1 MAVATACFGAAAV
14 AAAMPATAFAA
25 PQNAS
30 AQNTAQTQKID
41 GKSAKQQVLHEDM
54 LHQVVVNG
62 FISSLQNAIAIQK
75 NANSIVEAVSSQ
87 QIGQLPG
94 TSIADALGR
103 LPGLA
108 VQTVNGRPQELTIH
122 GMSSDFIS
130 TQVDGTIQPSTAN
143 NRDVQ
148 LDQYPPSWFTAV
160 IVHFSPSAD
169 MIDPGIAGTVD
180 MKTMRPLSQS
190 KPVATI
196 NANYQWITP
205 NQVMPGP
212 GVSDSGHDINGV
224 FADQFLHHTLGVTF
238 GVDLEANPSHI
249 LHQAPWGY
257 ATTQPNNALIIGG
270 SKNYNISDML
280 VRNGFLGGVE
290 WHPWSGFTSTLDLTY
305 ENTNETQQAKGAEFP
320 LGYGSH
326 ETIVP
331 GTLVNG
337 FYKTGTFQNVYPV
350 IRNDY
355 NHYQARVY
363 NVIWHNHLRLAD
375 NWVASLN
382 GSYSR
387 AERDDMFLESY
398 SGYGYNGPAN
408 EATLAGTNVNFSE
421 GGNGELYLFPSQGI
435 GGSNIVLT
443 DPQGWGAG
451 ANLVQ
456 AGFINQP
463 HTEDYIANV
472 RLAATHYFQSGPIS
486 SMELGVDRRR
496 RNKSYSI
503 SQAFLV
509 LPGASCGVV
518 ITSTCTPT
526 QTAPIPA
533 SALQPTTDA
542 LGFMG
547 IGPQVMYNP
556 FSLIANGQLVE
567 YPTSLSSIAVPPNW
581 IVNENDTTGYLQFNL
596 HADLG
601 ESVGLRGNFGLQVAH
616 TGQTS
621 EGQRVAPGS
630 TTGGSA
636 TTVLLPTM
644 GGTSYTRYLPSL
656 NLVFSLPHNNDIRA
670 SVARTMSRP
679 RMDNMSASLGVSTNV
694 SGLTNPNPNL
704 AYFSGTGGNPAL
716 LPTMSTNYNLSL
728 EHYFSGG
735 GGYACTGN
743 EDKNSSLCATGGA
756 GYVQLSG
763 YYLDLTDY
771 INPNAAVLANFA
783 PYASGYL
790 TPAQQAVLGTTYG
803 ILTVPNNQGTGHIYG
818 WQVATNLPLGD
829 FTRWLNGFG
838 VLASVDRTNSAVYY
852 PGNTQPVT
860 VEGLSKWDENFT
872 LYYQYRGFQANVS
885 DSIRS
890 SYLGRVFGI
899 SATRV
904 EQIVAGQATVDAQL
918 SYAFQRGMLD
928 GLTLIATGSNLTNQG
943 MQTYQ
948 NNDPRQVQTWEQY
961 GRVYSVGFSYNFK

>member
-1 MAVATACFGAAAV
+1 MITRRKRSILELAVATACFGAAAV
-14 AAAMPATAFAA
+14 AAVIPTTAHAA
-25 PQNAS
+25 PQG
-30 AQNTAQTQKID
+30 TAQSTVQK
-41 GKSAKQQVLHEDM
+41 KKLAKQVANADL
-54 LHQVVVNG
+54 LHQVIVNG
-62 FISSLQNAIAIQK
+62 FVSSIQNSIAIQK
-75 NANSIVEAVSSQ
+75 NSDSIVEAVSSQ

-130 TQVDGTIQPSTAN
+130 TQVDGAIQPSTAN

-148 LDQYPPSWFTAV
+148 LDQYPPSWFNTV

-169 MIDPGIAGTVD
+169 MIDPGIAGTVN
-180 MKTMRPLSQS
+180 MKTMRPLSQP
-190 KPVATI
+190 KPVATL
-196 NANYQWITP
+196 NANYQWMEP

-212 GVSDSGHDINGV
+212 GVSNSGHDINGV
-224 FADQFLHHTLGVTF
+224 FADQFLHHTLGVTL
-238 GVDLEANPSHI
+238 GIDLESNPSHI

-257 ATTQPNNALIIGG
+257 DNIGTASAPRLIIGG
-270 SKNYNISDML
+270 SKNYNISDLL
-280 VRNGFLGGVE
+280 VRNGYLATIE
-290 WHPWSGFTSTLDLTY
+290 WQPSSAFTSTLDMTY

-320 LGYGSH
+320 LAYGSH

-331 GTLVNG
+331 GTLSNG
-337 FYKTGTFQNVYPV
+337 FYTSGTFQNVYPV

-363 NVIWHNHLRLAD
+363 NLIWHNHLRLAD

-435 GGSNIVLT
+435 SGSNIVLT

-451 ANLVQ
+451 AKLVQ

-486 SMELGVDRRR
+486 SMEFGVDRRR
-496 RNKSYSI
+496 RNKSYAI
-503 SQAFLV
+503 NQDFLV

-526 QTAPIPA
+526 QTAQIPA
-533 SALQPTTDA
+533 SALEPTTDA

-556 FSLIANGQLVE
+556 FSLLVNGQLVE
-567 YPTSLSSIAVPPNW
+567 YPTALSSIAVPPNW
-581 IVNENDTTGYLQFNL
+581 IVNENDTTAYMQFNL

-601 ESVGLRGNFGLQVAH
+601 ESVGMRGNFGLQVAH

-621 EGQRVAPGS
+621 TGQRVAPGS
-630 TTGGSA
+630 STGGAA

-656 NLVFSLPHNNDIRA
+656 NLVFSLPHDNDIRA

-679 RMDNMSASLGVSTNV
+679 RMDEMSASLGVSTNV
-694 SGLTNPNPNL
+694 SGLTNP
-704 AYFSGTGGNPAL
+704 AL
-716 LPTMSTNYNLSL
+716 SNSEWVMRPEVARLPS
-728 EHYFSGG
+728 
-735 GGYACTGN
+735 
-743 EDKNSSLCATGGA
+743 
-756 GYVQLSG
+756 
-763 YYLDLTDY
+763 
-771 INPNAAVLANFA
+771 
-783 PYASGYL
+783 
-790 TPAQQAVLGTTYG
+790 
-803 ILTVPNNQGTGHIYG
+803 
-818 WQVATNLPLGD
+818 
-829 FTRWLNGFG
+829 
-838 VLASVDRTNSAVYY
+838 
-852 PGNTQPVT
+852 
-860 VEGLSKWDENFT
+860 
-872 LYYQYRGFQANVS
+872 
-885 DSIRS
+885 
-890 SYLGRVFGI
+890 
-899 SATRV
+899 
-904 EQIVAGQATVDAQL
+904 
-918 SYAFQRGMLD
+918 
-928 GLTLIATGSNLTNQG
+928 
-943 MQTYQ
+943 
-948 NNDPRQVQTWEQY
+948 
-961 GRVYSVGFSYNFK
+961 

>member
-14 AAAMPATAFAA
+14 AAAMPATAFAG

-320 LGYGSH
+320 RLWQPRDHRPRHAGQR
-326 ETIVP
+326 
-331 GTLVNG
+331 LL
-337 FYKTGTFQNVYPV
+337 QD
-350 IRNDY
+350 RN
-355 NHYQARVY
+355 
-363 NVIWHNHLRLAD
+363 IPERL
-375 NWVASLN
+375 
-382 GSYSR
+382 
-387 AERDDMFLESY
+387 
-398 SGYGYNGPAN
+398 SGH
-408 EATLAGTNVNFSE
+408 
-421 GGNGELYLFPSQGI
+421 
-435 GGSNIVLT
+435 
-443 DPQGWGAG
+443 PQ
-451 ANLVQ
+451 
-456 AGFINQP
+456 
-463 HTEDYIANV
+463 
-472 RLAATHYFQSGPIS
+472 RLQS
-486 SMELGVDRRR
+486 
-496 RNKSYSI
+496 
-503 SQAFLV
+503 
-509 LPGASCGVV
+509 LPGACLQRHLAQ
-518 ITSTCTPT
+518 PP
-526 QTAPIPA
+526 APGRQLGGQPQRQ
-533 SALQPTTDA
+533 LQPCRA
-542 LGFMG
+542 RRH
-547 IGPQVMYNP
+547 
-556 FSLIANGQLVE
+556 
-567 YPTSLSSIAVPPNW
+567 VPR
-581 IVNENDTTGYLQFNL
+581 ILLRIRLQ
-596 HADLG
+596 
-601 ESVGLRGNFGLQVAH
+601 R
-616 TGQTS
+616 
-621 EGQRVAPGS
+621 
-630 TTGGSA
+630 
-636 TTVLLPTM
+636 
-644 GGTSYTRYLPSL
+644 
-656 NLVFSLPHNNDIRA
+656 
-670 SVARTMSRP
+670 SR
-679 RMDNMSASLGVSTNV
+679 
-694 SGLTNPNPNL
+694 
-704 AYFSGTGGNPAL
+704 
-716 LPTMSTNYNLSL
+716 
-728 EHYFSGG
+728 E
-735 GGYACTGN
+735 
-743 EDKNSSLCATGGA
+743 
-756 GYVQLSG
+756 
-763 YYLDLTDY
+763 
-771 INPNAAVLANFA
+771 
-783 PYASGYL
+783 
-790 TPAQQAVLGTTYG
+790 
-803 ILTVPNNQGTGHIYG
+803 
-818 WQVATNLPLGD
+818 
-829 FTRWLNGFG
+829 
-838 VLASVDRTNSAVYY
+838 
-852 PGNTQPVT
+852 
-860 VEGLSKWDENFT
+860 
-872 LYYQYRGFQANVS
+872 
-885 DSIRS
+885 
-890 SYLGRVFGI
+890 
-899 SATRV
+899 
-904 EQIVAGQATVDAQL
+904 
-918 SYAFQRGMLD
+918 
-928 GLTLIATGSNLTNQG
+928 
-943 MQTYQ
+943 
-948 NNDPRQVQTWEQY
+948 
-961 GRVYSVGFSYNFK
+961 